1 MNMTKNDF
9 ELACAAG
16 LSVCTGAESAFNR
29 QVQNFANAVRAP
41 LLEKI
46 SALTPPSPMSAY
58 GTYLEYVY
66 SAGCSSAVSKSTA
79 ITCHLQFQE
88 GCDAD
93 DVSPAEPAHMQLCAA
108 YIGGVD
114 ILNTLLDDEKI
125 AAIEREA
132 LEDYMRGEL

>member
-1 MNMTKNDF
+1 MKKEIF
-9 ELACAAG
+9 EAARSSG
-16 LSVCTGAESAFNR
+16 LSVDLHAGIGSTFSRQLEKFAE
-29 QVQNFANAVRAP
+29 AVAAP

-46 SALTPPSPMSAY
+46 AALTPPSPTSAY
-58 GTYLEYVY
+58 GAHLEYVY
-66 SAGCSSAVSKSTA
+66 SAGCSSAISKLTA

-88 GCDAD
+88 GYDAD
-93 DVSPAEPAHMQLCAA
+93 DDGPAEPAHMQLCAA